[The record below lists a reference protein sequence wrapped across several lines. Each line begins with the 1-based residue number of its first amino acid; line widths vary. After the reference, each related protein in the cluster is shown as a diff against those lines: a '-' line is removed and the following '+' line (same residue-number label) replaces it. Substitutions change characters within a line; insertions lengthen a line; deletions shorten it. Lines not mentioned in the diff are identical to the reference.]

1 MLAIATSPSL
11 RLGAI
16 TLTIGILWLSIP
28 ILTGLP
34 GATFAAGAVTL
45 LVLLAL
51 HVRFTL
57 WTLAGRAARW
67 WLVAAQASLSY
78 LPLAA
83 FGTTWTPVL
92 GLLTGALL
100 LLAARTRSLE
110 LGLSALIAGPLLF
123 ATPYASVWAGAAPAI
138 GLVEY
143 ALVHLTVRAHA
154 QSDALGTIVTRE
166 RRRFTRDLHD
176 LVGHRL
182 TALGLKIELIQRVV
196 NEGDGEKAAIEASET
211 LELVRRLT
219 SDVRSVAH
227 GDLRCALK
235 AELISA
241 RSLLESAGVNCHVEV
256 TCGDLPRRLEQVL
269 THVLRE
275 GVTNVLRHARAREC
289 AIHLGERGGLVRLS
303 IRNDGV
309 RPVSTPAAAG
319 QGLPNLTE
327 RVAELGGRLEAAEAP
342 DGQFTFTAH
351 IPYSG

>member
-1 MLAIATSPSL
+1 M
-11 RLGAI
+11 
-16 TLTIGILWLSIP
+16 
-28 ILTGLP
+28 
-34 GATFAAGAVTL
+34 TL
-45 LVLLAL
+45 LVLLLL

-67 WLVAAQASLSY
+67 WLVAAQAALSY
-78 LPLAA
+78 LPLAV
-83 FGTTWTPVL
+83 FGTAWTPVL
-92 GLLTGALL
+92 GLLAGALL

-110 LGLSALIAGPLLF
+110 LGLSALLSGPVLL
-123 ATPYASVWAGAAPAI
+123 ATPHGSVWAGAAPAL

-154 QSDALGTIVTRE
+154 QSEAIGRIATRE

-182 TALGLKIELIQRVV
+182 TALGLKIELIERMV
-196 NEGDGEKAAIEASET
+196 NEGDGAKAAIEAGET

-235 AELISA
+235 PELVSA
-241 RSLLESAGVNCHVEV
+241 RSLLESAGVSCIVEV
-256 TCGDLPRRLEQVL
+256 TCGDLPKRSEQVL

-289 AIHLGERGGLVRLS
+289 VIRLRERDGLVQLS

-319 QGLPNLTE
+319 RGLPNLTE

-351 IPYSG
+351 IPHNT